1 MPVIRPFA
9 RPLLALM
16 LVIPVTACLWDTDEA
31 AVGRQGWSG
40 GQRTAWYWGTQGSRL
55 MPQTWF
61 EALEQPGGAAPFADM
76 AYLASFGFLD
86 PAEGRA
92 GARPIGF
99 ATDRQDDHAFKV
111 TGLRWYEGQAGDKSH
126 AEPWIGLNCAAC
138 HTARMTYGGV
148 TTTVDGAPNLL
159 DFQSFIEALDA
170 SLAATRTDP
179 ARWEIGRAHV

>member
-61 EALEQPGGAAPFADM
+61 EALEQPGGAARDPDRRP
-76 AYLASFGFLD
+76 LAL
-86 PAEGRA
+86 
-92 GARPIGF
+92 
-99 ATDRQDDHAFKV
+99 ATDATDGSGEFPDGASAAARKPRSLGPTRAPRV
-111 TGLRWYEGQAGDKSH
+111 TGWPAV
-126 AEPWIGLNCAAC
+126 IGL
-138 HTARMTYGGV
+138 R
-148 TTTVDGAPNLL
+148 TTVPSNLL
-159 DFQSFIEALDA
+159 MSA
-170 SLAATRTDP
+170 STPPST
-179 ARWEIGRAHV
+179 